1 MDMRFLNKYKEIVKI
16 MKNYAFGIDI
26 GGTTVKIG
34 LFSTEGELLKKWEIP
49 TRKDNGGCYILNDIA
64 EAIAQEM
71 EAQNITKEDIEGI
84 GIDVPGPVLED
95 RIVNK
100 CANLGWGVLDVAAET
115 TRLTGIKKV
124 MVTNDANAAT
134 LGEMW
139 KGGGQGH
146 KDLVMITLGTGIG
159 GGIVHDGKIISGAF
173 GAAGE
178 IGHICVNKEET
189 FACGCGKKGHLEQY
203 ASATGIVRKAQQVLD
218 ESASPSMLRDET
230 YLSCKAVFDCAKKG
244 DDLSLKILD
253 FVGEQLGNACAMIS
267 GVFDPEVYVIGGGVS
282 KAGDMLT
289 DLIRE
294 HFRKYAFHAST
305 DAEFVLATLG
315 NDAGMYGAVKMVL

>member
-1 MDMRFLNKYKEIVKI
+1 
-16 MKNYAFGIDI
+16 MKKYAFGIDI

-34 LFSTEGELLKKWEIP
+34 LFSTEETLIKKWEIP
-49 TRKDNGGCYILNDIA
+49 TRKDNGGSYILSDISESIA
-64 EAIAQEM
+64 EELKNQGIK
-71 EAQNITKEDIEGI
+71 KEDVEGI

-100 CANLGWGVLDVAAET
+100 CANLGWGVLDVAEET
-115 TRLTGIKKV
+115 TRLTGISKV
-124 MVTNDANAAT
+124 KITNDANAAT

-173 GAAGE
+173 GAGGE

-189 FACGCGKKGHLEQY
+189 FVCGCGKCGHLEQY
-203 ASATGIVRKAQQVLD
+203 ASATGIVRKARQVLETSD
-218 ESASPSMLRDET
+218 QPSMLREAA
-230 YLSCKAVFDCAKKG
+230 YLSCKEVFDCAKKG
-244 DDLSLKILD
+244 DDLSLQLLD
-253 FVGEQLGNACAMIS
+253 FVGDQLGNACAMIS
-267 GVFDPEVYVIGGGVS
+267 GVFDPEIYVIGGGVP
-282 KAGDMLT
+282 KAGDI
-289 DLIRE
+289 LIDTVRE
-294 HFRKYAFHAST
+294 HFKKYAFHAST
-305 DAEFVLATLG
+305 NAEFVLATLG

>member
-1 MDMRFLNKYKEIVKI
+1 

-34 LFSTEGELLKKWEIP
+34 LFSIEGDLVKKWEIP

-64 EAIAQEM
+64 ESIAQEM
-71 EAQNITKEDIEGI
+71 EAQNIKKEEIEGI

-95 RIVNK
+95 RVVNK

-146 KDLVMITLGTGIG
+146 KDLVMITQGTGIG
-159 GGIVHDGKIISGAF
+159 GGIVHNGKIISGAF
-173 GAAGE
+173 GSAGE

-189 FACGCGKKGHLEQY
+189 FVCGCGKKGHLEQY

-218 ESASPSMLRDET
+218 ESDRPSMLRDET

-253 FVGEQLGNACAMIS
+253 FVGDHLGNACAMIS

-282 KAGDMLT
+282 KAGDMLI

>member
-1 MDMRFLNKYKEIVKI
+1 

-34 LFSTEGELLKKWEIP
+34 LFSIEGDLVRKWEIP

-64 EAIAQEM
+64 ESIAQEM
-71 EAQNITKEDIEGI
+71 EAQNIKKDEIEGI

-173 GAAGE
+173 GSAGE

-189 FACGCGKKGHLEQY
+189 FVCGCGKKGHLEQY

-218 ESASPSMLRDET
+218 ESDRPSMLRDET

-282 KAGDMLT
+282 KAGDMLI